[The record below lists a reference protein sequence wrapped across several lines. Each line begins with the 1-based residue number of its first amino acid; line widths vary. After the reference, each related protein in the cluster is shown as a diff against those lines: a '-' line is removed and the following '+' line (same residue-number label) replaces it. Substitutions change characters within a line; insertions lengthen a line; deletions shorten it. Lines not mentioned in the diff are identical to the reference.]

1 MNTTAKKSFILYSD
15 IHDILQVLSDE
26 EAGKLFKAIASYN
39 LTGEKAETD
48 NRVVNVILTIVTA
61 QLERN
66 KQKYQQICTQR
77 SSAGRKGSEKRWKK
91 QETKPEEQKTVKE
104 TSTEAGTETAPETA
118 PETTLKTTPSQRREE
133 RITKSKEHFIKDMEA
148 YADKYDRQM
157 LNDFFR
163 YWTELNPS
171 HTKMRY
177 EMQKTWETGKRLAT
191 WSKKSYNQP

>member
-48 NRVVNVILTIVTA
+48 NRVVNVILTIITA

-91 QETKPEEQKTVKE
+91 QETKPEEQKTAKE
-104 TSTEAGTETAPETA
+104 AAPETA
-118 PETTLKTTPSQRREE
+118 TETVKETAPKTTPSQRREE
-133 RITKSKEHFIKDMEA
+133 RITKSKEHFIKDIEA

-157 LNDFFR
+157 LNDFYR